1 MKKDNKFL
9 FIAIL
14 WIAIAFYFFSI
25 NKVGVGIPWL
35 LIGVINLGH
44 FLRKH
49 KMNKQAQEVYKHLEE
64 TVNRESFQKSDR
76 EHKTITTVIEPTN
89 EVHTICDEYIGYE
102 YDVDKAFKP
111 AKSHAGEVELLCT
124 YAPDEEYGEEGATP
138 YIAVQE
144 DDKVYCAVEEYKDS
158 KTFEGAISIEPQD
171 GLFLFRAK
179 REYYGDIMYFYG
191 FELGEGDYWDMAG
204 LCLVYAKEY
213 VGTESEEKLLHIL
226 DEAAKSFKK
235 RDMSV

>member
-1 MKKDNKFL
+1 MKKDDKFL
-9 FIAIL
+9 FIAIV
-14 WIAIAFYFFSI
+14 WIVIAGYFFSI

-35 LIGVINLGH
+35 LIGIINLVY
-44 FLRKH
+44 FLWKH
-49 KMNKQAQEVYKHLEE
+49 KVNKQGKEV
-64 TVNRESFQKSDR
+64 
-76 EHKTITTVIEPTN
+76 VIEPAN
-89 EVHTICDEYIGYE
+89 EVHAICDEYIGYG
-102 YDVDKAFKP
+102 YDVDEAFKP

-144 DDKVYCAVEEYKDS
+144 DDKAYCAVEEYKES
-158 KTFEGAISIEPQD
+158 KTFDGAISIEPQE

-191 FELGEGDYWDMAG
+191 FELGESEYWDKAG

-213 VGTESEEKLLHIL
+213 VGTDSEERLQHIL
-226 DEAAKSFKK
+226 DEAAKRWGERKCFVMWVMRSASHLFWMKTAEPL
-235 RDMSV
+235 